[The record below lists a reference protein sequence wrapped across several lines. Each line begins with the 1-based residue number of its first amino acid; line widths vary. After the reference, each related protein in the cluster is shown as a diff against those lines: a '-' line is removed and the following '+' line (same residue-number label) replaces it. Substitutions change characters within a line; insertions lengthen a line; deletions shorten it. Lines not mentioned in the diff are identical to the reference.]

1 MKKIIAGVLAL
12 TLVCGFIPFNNN
24 ITDKYTVYA
33 QGETVEYTEGTYGVL
48 NYKNF
53 GDYIE
58 ISNCDVSAIEVEI
71 PSEIDGVAV
80 TNIGISAFGDCE
92 ALTSVT
98 IPESV
103 TSISG
108 SAFLY
113 CTSLASVTI
122 PDSVT
127 SIGGYAFGFCKNLTS
142 VTIPDNVTDIGD
154 CAFISCEALT
164 SIDVSEAN
172 DYYSSVDGVLFNKD
186 MTDIIQYPIGK
197 TDTDY
202 IIPNSVTN
210 IAVSAFEACK
220 TLTSVT
226 FPNGVTSI
234 GDYAFAGWAS
244 LTSVTI
250 PDSVTSIGWSAFHSC
265 KSLTSVTIPD
275 GVKSISNAIFN
286 SCDALTSIDV
296 SKTNDYYSSVDGV
309 LFNKDMTAIIQYP
322 VGKTDTK
329 YIIPDG
335 VTNIGWSAFETCK
348 TLTSVTIPDSVTNIH
363 AFAFAGCQSLTS
375 ITIPDSVTNIQYNT
389 FDSCES
395 LTSVTIPASVTN
407 IDWSAFYSCYALTSI
422 TIENPNCEIYASSL
436 TISNKDDEF
445 TGTIYGYENSTA
457 QAYAEKYNRKFDT
470 LENAPTDTPTLP
482 LGDING
488 NNIVDSSDASNVLA
502 VYALVST
509 GKESGLTAE
518 QKTAADVNGDD
529 VIDAADASLIL
540 AYYAHISTGGTGT
553 LENYLKS

>member
-24 ITDKYTVYA
+24 TTDKYTVYA
-33 QGETVEYTEGTYGVL
+33 QGETAEYTEGTYGVL
-48 NYKNF
+48 YYKNH

-58 ISNCDVSAIEVEI
+58 ITGCDTTVINVEI

-80 TNIGISAFGDCE
+80 TKIGNFAFGECE

-103 TSISG
+103 TSIG
-108 SAFLY
+108 DDAFRY
-113 CTSLASVTI
+113 CKFLTSVTI

-127 SIGGYAFGFCKNLTS
+127 SIGDDVFTLCYAL
-142 VTIPDNVTDIGD
+142 
-154 CAFISCEALT
+154 IS
-164 SIDVSEAN
+164 INVSEAN

-186 MTDIIQYPIGK
+186 ITAIIKYPAGK
-197 TDTDY
+197 TDTEY
-202 IIPNSVTN
+202 IIPDSVTN
-210 IAVSAFEACK
+210 IDVSAFESCK
-220 TLTSVT
+220 TLTSIT

-234 GDYAFAGWAS
+234 GEYAFAGCES

-250 PDSVTSIGWSAFHSC
+250 PNGVTSIEKSAFGVC
-265 KSLTSVTIPD
+265 KNLTSVTIP
-275 GVKSISNAIFN
+275 N
-286 SCDALTSIDV
+286 
-296 SKTNDYYSSVDGV
+296 
-309 LFNKDMTAIIQYP
+309 
-322 VGKTDTK
+322 
-329 YIIPDG
+329 
-335 VTNIGWSAFETCK
+335 
-348 TLTSVTIPDSVTNIH
+348 SVTRIRKL
-363 AFAFAGCQSLTS
+363 AFAYCEALTS
-375 ITIPDSVTNIQYNT
+375 ITIPDSVTYIDLYAFFKCNT
-389 FDSCES
+389 
-395 LTSVTIPASVTN
+395 LTSV
-407 IDWSAFYSCYALTSI
+407 
-422 TIENPNCEIYASSL
+422 TIENPNCTISDSAL
-436 TISNKDDEF
+436 TISNKYDEF

-518 QKTAADVNGDD
+518 QKTAADVNGDGKYD
-529 VIDAADASLIL
+529 SIDASLIL
-540 AYYAHISTGGTGT
+540 AYYSHIQTGGTGT
-553 LENYLKS
+553 IEDYLKS